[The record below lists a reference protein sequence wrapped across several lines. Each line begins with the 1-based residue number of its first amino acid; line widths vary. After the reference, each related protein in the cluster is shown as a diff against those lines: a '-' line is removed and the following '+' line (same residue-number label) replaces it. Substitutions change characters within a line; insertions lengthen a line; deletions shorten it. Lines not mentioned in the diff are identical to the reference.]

1 MAAGAEADSE
11 EQIETRVDSIDVK
24 LAKVN
29 AELQTY
35 QQKMSKMR
43 DGPGKNAIKQR
54 ALKVLQQRKML
65 ERSVLSDQARVGEK
79 Y

>member
-1 MAAGAEADSE
+1 
-11 EQIETRVDSIDVK
+11 VK

-65 ERSVLSDQARVGEK
+65 ER
-79 Y
+79 